1 MANLGCTFDATTVAP
16 QQAFEPIPAGWYA
29 AMIDDSEMRPTK
41 DGSGAYLLLHFKI
54 LEGQYANRKVFAR
67 LNLHNR
73 NETAVNIAQQQLS
86 AICHAIG
93 VFQVADSQQLHGK
106 PMQIKVK
113 FIPAEGNYEASNDVS
128 GYKAYG
134 ETTAQPAA
142 MPAPAPAAPTAA
154 PAAPS
159 YAAPQVAPAPAA
171 PVAAPQAAPVAAPVA
186 APQSQQPAV
195 SPAPIAQPAAPV
207 SVPAAPAPAPAAPVA
222 APVQQAAPAAAPSP
236 AAPVAQTE
244 EAPLTPPWAQP
255 DA

>member
-41 DGSGAYLLLHFKI
+41 DGTGAYLLLRFVVM
-54 LEGQYANRKVFAR
+54 EGQFANRKVFAR
-67 LNLHNR
+67 LNLQNR

-113 FIPAEGNYEASNDVS
+113 YVQAEGNYEASNDVT
-128 GYKAYG
+128 GFKAYG
-134 ETTAQPAA
+134 ETAAQPSA

-171 PVAAPQAAPVAAPVA
+171 PVAAPQAAPVAAAPVA
-186 APQSQQPAV
+186 APAL
-195 SPAPIAQPAAPV
+195 
-207 SVPAAPAPAPAAPVA
+207 APAAPAAPVA
-222 APVQQAAPAAAPSP
+222 APAAPASAPAAPVAEPAPQAAPAAAPSP

-244 EAPLTPPWAQP
+244 EAPMTPPWAQA

>member
-41 DGSGAYLLLHFKI
+41 DGSGAYLLLRFVVM
-54 LEGQYANRKVFAR
+54 EGQYANRKVFAR

-73 NETAVNIAQQQLS
+73 NETAVSIAQQQLS

-93 VFQVADSQQLHGK
+93 VFQVTDSQQLHGK

-113 FIPAEGNYEASNDVS
+113 YVAAEGNYEASNDVS

-142 MPAPAPAAPTAA
+142 MPAPAPSAPTAA

-186 APQSQQPAV
+186 VSQAQQPAV

-207 SVPAAPAPAPAAPVA
+207 AAPAPAPAAPVS

-244 EAPLTPPWAQP
+244 EAPMTPPWAQP

>member
-41 DGSGAYLLLHFKI
+41 DGSGAYLLLRFVVM
-54 LEGQYANRKVFAR
+54 EGQYANRKVFAR
-67 LNLHNR
+67 LNLQNR

-113 FIPAEGNYEASNDVS
+113 YVQAEGNYEASNDVT
-128 GYKAYG
+128 GFKAYG

-142 MPAPAPAAPTAA
+142 MPAPAPSAPTAA

-171 PVAAPQAAPVAAPVA
+171 PVAAPQAAPVASAPVA
-186 APQSQQPAV
+186 AS
-195 SPAPIAQPAAPV
+195 AAPV
-207 SVPAAPAPAPAAPVA
+207 AAPAAPAPAPAAPVA
-222 APVQQAAPAAAPSP
+222 EHAPQAAPAAAPSP

-244 EAPLTPPWAQP
+244 EAPMTPPWAQP

>member
-113 FIPAEGNYEASNDVS
+113 YVAAEGNYEASNDVS

-171 PVAAPQAAPVAAPVA
+171 PVAAPQAAPVAAAPVA
-186 APQSQQPAV
+186 APA
-195 SPAPIAQPAAPV
+195 PAPAAPAAPV
-207 SVPAAPAPAPAAPVA
+207 AAAPAPAPAAPVA
-222 APVQQAAPAAAPSP
+222 VPVQQAAPAAAPSP

-244 EAPLTPPWAQP
+244 EAPMTPPWAQP